1 MEENAQ
7 MRNLRVLLCF
17 LQSDPEDCT
26 VTGISRTL
34 HEEKYTV
41 SRAMAA
47 LEKEGLLDREDAR
60 TSILTEKGY
69 RTASYYAQR
78 LEVTLNHLL
87 YEGVDMESAKQD
99 AFLWSLYCTDSTMEA
114 IRATEERY
122 RVKYELRNRKQ
133 FGGRTL
139 CKKLKDGRYK
149 FPFLIFREHIKNGSN
164 LSMANEGFVHPCVL
178 SVKGGVGTVQLRSV
192 SVSAQSQISGKIMSG
207 KVKNVRYFDAG
218 RFISAES
225 NGQIFSFPA
234 SVLQFVNVGSG
245 VGQILHGSVCL
256 QMECSV
262 GPVHMPESTA
272 IFTMLM

>member
-1 MEENAQ
+1 
-7 MRNLRVLLCF
+7 MRRNTPSAVPWR
-17 LQSDPEDCT
+17 
-26 VTGISRTL
+26 RW
-34 HEEKYTV
+34 
-41 SRAMAA
+41 RRR
-47 LEKEGLLDREDAR
+47 GLLDREDAR
-60 TSILTEKGY
+60 TPILTEKGY

-78 LEVTLNHLL
+78 LEVMLNHLL

-122 RVKYELRNRKQ
+122 RVKYELRDRKQ

-139 CKKLKDGRYK
+139 CKKLKDGRYR

-178 SVKGGVGTVQLRSV
+178 SVKDGVGTVQLRAV
-192 SVSAQSQISGKIMSG
+192 SVSAQSKISGKIMSG

-225 NGQIFSFPA
+225 NGQFSRSRRVCCSLSTSAPA
-234 SVLQFVNVGSG
+234 SGRSCTGACACRWSAPWGRYTCQNRRRS
-245 VGQILHGSVCL
+245 SRC
-256 QMECSV
+256 
-262 GPVHMPESTA
+262 
-272 IFTMLM
+272 